1 MVGFRPVFA
10 LLGAVLLLEVA
21 ALVLVQA
28 QREGWE
34 TELPGVF
41 SPAGAQQNSS
51 PAPTTTAS
59 PFPESTTGSPQS
71 SPAPTTTAS
80 PAPTTTASPAP
91 TTSSPSASASASPKP
106 KKNDDLL
113 KSGGP
118 MDGPAPLM
126 PDGGCPA
133 EFPVKRDGA
142 CYP

>member
-1 MVGFRPVFA
+1 MVGFRPVYA

-28 QREGWE
+28 ERKGWDAN
-34 TELPGVF
+34 LPGVF
-41 SPAGAQQNSS
+41 SPANAQQNSS

-71 SPAPTTTAS
+71 SPSPSSPSPTTTAS
-80 PAPTTTASPAP
+80 PSPD
-91 TTSSPSASASASPKP
+91 ASASPRP
-106 KKNDDLL
+106 RNNDDDLFR
-113 KSGGP
+113 SGGP
-118 MDGPAPLM
+118 ADGPVPLM